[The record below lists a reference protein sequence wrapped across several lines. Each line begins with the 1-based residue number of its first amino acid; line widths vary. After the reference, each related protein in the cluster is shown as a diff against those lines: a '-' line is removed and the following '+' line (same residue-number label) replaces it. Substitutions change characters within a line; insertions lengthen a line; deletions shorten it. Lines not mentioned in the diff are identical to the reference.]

1 MSYTAHVVCKE
12 NIKRFLIFL
21 PILFKIITS
30 HINQI
35 LSYVFI
41 YTITIV
47 SSSDSSLQASCA
59 ISYLVLLSDL
69 QLHHKPQILRS
80 EVCLLFLHFH
90 INMFSFPS
98 LYVDS
103 FFFFIFSF

>member
-80 EVCLLFLHFH
+80 EVCLPFHFH
-90 INMFSFPS
+90 RYMLTVFSF
-98 LYVDS
+98 LY
-103 FFFFIFSF
+103 FHFNLFT